1 MRPAAERIDGSRLWM
16 SADRAGLAVAPSV
29 DTGSIASTAR
39 RRGQTMDETA
49 IRQFIDSLDGPE
61 AFTGPPTAV
70 DERLSRLVGAAEDGD
85 LLEWQSAALEA
96 LTVKVLAEPAAPLA
110 AALVHSGRTC
120 RVFEQECCEE
130 LGWFVA
136 RVRRELADVARPW
149 LAVMAPDATPQG
161 VAFARYEILNRPP
174 ARPVRRLAYY
184 TETRSPGLAS
194 AMVGAV
200 HVDGQQAQIR
210 SPEPVRPSDAG
221 LLGRVLRGHPDRRR
235 HRLPARRRTG

>member
-1 MRPAAERIDGSRLWM
+1 
-16 SADRAGLAVAPSV
+16 
-29 DTGSIASTAR
+29 
-39 RRGQTMDETA
+39 MDETA
-49 IRQFIDSLDGPE
+49 IRQFIDSLDDPE
-61 AFTGPPTAV
+61 AFTGPSTAV
-70 DERLSRLVGAAEDGD
+70 DEQLSRLVDAAEARD

-96 LTVKVLAEPAAPLA
+96 LTVKVLAVPAAPLA

-120 RVFEQECCEE
+120 RVLDQECCEE
-130 LGWFVA
+130 LGWFVG

-161 VAFARYEILNRPP
+161 VAFDRYEILNRPP

-184 TETRSPGLAS
+184 TETRSPGMAS

-200 HVDGQQAQIR
+200 DVDGEQAQIWA
-210 SPEPVRPSDAG
+210 PEPARPSDAG

-235 HRLPARRRTG
+235 HRLPARPRTG